1 MKKII
6 YVLITLL
13 HCCNM
18 YQLPII
24 RKYKNIPKL
33 VKKIDNIPK
42 YKAMTSVVVAHGAT
56 DLFLKPIDKVYA
68 NYFNSFVL
76 MYISNKEM
84 RYIILFIASIFH
96 FSRDMIGSYKIVQSI
111 ILHIFFIFKPLW
123 CFRYLAFFHTP
134 LHYYKF
140 FKIGNNIVYVP
151 IFLLLTFLSYNYISF
166 KQYNSLWLVPIL
178 GHISK

>member
-6 YVLITLL
+6 YILITLL

-56 DLFLKPIDKVYA
+56 DLFLKPMDKVYA

-76 MYISNKEM
+76 MYVVYTDLN
-84 RYIILFIASIFH
+84 YL
-96 FSRDMIGSYKIVQSI
+96 SI
-111 ILHIFFIFKPLW
+111 IV
-123 CFRYLAFFHTP
+123 
-134 LHYYKF
+134 
-140 FKIGNNIVYVP
+140 NI
-151 IFLLLTFLSYNYISF
+151 LLE
-166 KQYNSLWLVPIL
+166 
-178 GHISK
+178 